1 MILHGEFKQYQVI
14 LMKLCLLIASIMYTV
29 LAFDLIVNDWA
40 TNAQKDFIFIYL
52 FGMVATLLELY
63 GKLTDVDGTSEMR
76 YDYNM
81 KKEEPPKD
89 EEEEQFP

>member
-1 MILHGEFKQYQVI
+1 
-14 LMKLCLLIASIMYTV
+14 MYTV

-40 TNAQKDFIFIYL
+40 SNALKDFIFLYL

-76 YDYNM
+76 YDYSM
-81 KKEEPPKD
+81 KK
-89 EEEEQFP
+89 